1 MSETKQTPETQTST
15 AVEFSLSA
23 SSHPFVRASMGGGQ
37 AVLEELVPR
46 GGGEYAEYLTVVG
59 IEPEAV
65 VALMDDLTAVEVDLL
80 VSHADSGLF
89 DFLVGET
96 CPVVFLCLVGAVP
109 RKVESTNGR
118 GSITAEVPSSTD
130 PSTVIR
136 RFRSAYPDAELA
148 IKRQQ
153 STLTPRFGPREFPPT
168 IEELLTDRQHE
179 VLDAAFEAGYY
190 NWSREAT
197 GEEIAESIGISPA
210 TFHQHLR
217 VAERYLVEWFLM
229 NRPSPESDEANRQ
242 ALFEQ

>member
-1 MSETKQTPETQTST
+1 MSETVLSPRQKDVT
-15 AVEFSLSA
+15 AAEFSVSA
-23 SSHPFVRASMGGGQ
+23 PAHPFVRASMGGGQ

-46 GGGEYAEYLTVVG
+46 GGGEYAEYFTVVG

-89 DFLVGET
+89 EFLVGET

-109 RKVESTNGR
+109 RQVESSNGR

-136 RFRSAYPDAELA
+136 RFRSAYPDADLA

-153 STLTPRFGPREFPPT
+153 SNLTPRFGPREFPPA
-168 IEELLTDRQHE
+168 IDDLLTDRQHE
-179 VLDAAFEAGYY
+179 VLEAAFEGGYY

-217 VAERYLVEWFLM
+217 VAERYLVEWLLM
-229 NRPSPESDEANRQ
+229 NRPSPESDEASRQ
-242 ALFEQ
+242 ALLDQ